1 MQFSGFTF
9 CYSKKFDEIPIQG
22 KIDVLRRTSEY
33 RNIVIKEKNIFGF
46 KRLTNEDRKIMAENP
61 TDYNFKNLVIYTE
74 FQPLTQGLISEDML
88 GKTIEQSE
96 IHCIPRGEEKYPFV
110 WTKALWEQMI
120 GDNWLENLK
129 RIKGLIL

>member
-22 KIDVLRRTSEY
+22 KIDILRRTSEY
-33 RNIVIKEKNIFGF
+33 KNVVIREKNIFGF
-46 KRLTNEDRKIMAENP
+46 KRLTNEDRKMMAENP

-96 IHCIPRGEEKYPFV
+96 IHCIPEGEKRYPLV
-110 WTKALWEQMI
+110 WSKALWEQMI
-120 GDNWLENLK
+120 GDNWLDNLK
-129 RIKGLIL
+129 KVKGLVL